1 MNMGDSNKDK
11 KPEGV
16 NTFVRY
22 SGLFFQMFFIIG
34 IFAVAGY
41 KVDEQVDDKK
51 MIYTAGLSLLGV
63 IVAIYHVLK
72 EVNQINN
79 PK

>member
-1 MNMGDSNKDK
+1 MKDSNKDNK
-11 KPEGV
+11 QAGV
-16 NTFVRY
+16 NSFVRY

-41 KVDEQVDDKK
+41 KVDEYVNNNQ
-51 MIYTAGLSLLGV
+51 MIYTAALSLLGV
-63 IVAIYHVLK
+63 VVAIYHVLK

>member
-1 MNMGDSNKDK
+1 MKRTDKDN
-11 KPEGV
+11 KPETA
-16 NTFVRY
+16 NNLVRY

-34 IFAVAGY
+34 IFAIAGY
-41 KVDEQVDDKK
+41 KIDEAAENKQ
-51 MIYTAGLSLLGV
+51 MIYTAALSLLGV
-63 IVAIYHVLK
+63 VIAIYQVLK

>member
-1 MNMGDSNKDK
+1 MNMEDSNKDK

-16 NTFVRY
+16 NTLVRY

-34 IFAVAGY
+34 IFAIAGY
-41 KVDEQVDDKK
+41 QVDEQVDNKK

>member
-1 MNMGDSNKDK
+1 MKKTDKDN
-11 KPEGV
+11 KPEPV
-16 NTFVRY
+16 NNLVRY

-34 IFAVAGY
+34 IFAVGGY
-41 KVDEQVDDKK
+41 KVDEAADNKQ
-51 MIYTAGLSLLGV
+51 MIYTAILSLIGV

>member
-1 MNMGDSNKDK
+1 MKRTDKDN
-11 KPEGV
+11 KPEPV
-16 NTFVRY
+16 NSLVRY

-34 IFAVAGY
+34 IFAFGGY
-41 KVDEQVDDKK
+41 KIDEATNNKQ
-51 MIYTAGLSLLGV
+51 MIYTAVLSLIGV
-63 IVAIYHVLK
+63 VIAIYQVLK

>member
-1 MNMGDSNKDK
+1 MEDSNKNN

-34 IFAVAGY
+34 IFAVGGY
-41 KVDEQVDDKK
+41 SIDENIDNNK
-51 MIYTAGLSLLGV
+51 MYYTAGLSLLGV

-79 PK
+79 QK

>member
-1 MNMGDSNKDK
+1 MEDPNKEK
-11 KPEGV
+11 KPTGI
-16 NTFVRY
+16 NSYARY

-34 IFAVAGY
+34 MFATAGY
-41 KVDEQVDDKK
+41 MIDEHVDNNK
-51 MIYTAGLSLLGV
+51 MMYTAGLSLLGV

-79 PK
+79 QK

>member
-1 MNMGDSNKDK
+1 MEDSNKDN
-11 KPEGV
+11 KPGNV

-34 IFAVAGY
+34 IFAIAGY
-41 KVDEQVDDKK
+41 KVDEHVDNNK
-51 MIYTAGLSLLGV
+51 MLYTAGLSLLGV

-79 PK
+79 QK

>member
-1 MNMGDSNKDK
+1 MEDSNKNN
-11 KPEGV
+11 KPEGI

-34 IFAVAGY
+34 IFAVGGY
-41 KVDEQVDDKK
+41 SIDEHIDNNK
-51 MIYTAGLSLLGV
+51 MYYTAGLSLLGV

-79 PK
+79 QK